1 MFKWFG
7 RRGCHKGFIRLR
19 RWALRSP
26 RMDNPRKPFMT
37 SNKNV
42 IKGIHDREHMDL
54 FIVKYKPYYL
64 NEFCMAESTQAILR
78 TLFEIDDLNL
88 LFVGGPGSGKTTLLY
103 CILREYYGLVKTA
116 NIPETN
122 VLFINNLKEQGI
134 HYYRNDMK
142 TFCQSH
148 CSIYG
153 KKKMVVVDDLD
164 TVNEQSQQVFRNY
177 MDKYK
182 HNVHFI
188 SVCTNIQ
195 KVIESIQSR
204 VHMIHLASPTEA
216 DILPIMDHIL
226 KVEGIQV
233 DAEARETLWKN
244 AQGSLRVLINSLE
257 KLYIYGG
264 AVDGPLCRQLCSTIS
279 SQKFENYISCL
290 HRGDLKEAITE
301 LYAIYDQGYSVIDIL
316 DYFFIFL
323 KTSSLSEE
331 IQYRIVPIICRYI
344 TIFNKVHEDAI
355 ELAFFTNHLYTH
367 VFNKHT

>member
-1 MFKWFG
+1 MKE
-7 RRGCHKGFIRLR
+7 
-19 RWALRSP
+19 
-26 RMDNPRKPFMT
+26 N
-37 SNKNV
+37 
-42 IKGIHDREHMDL
+42 MDL
-54 FIVKYKPYYL
+54 FIAKYKPYYL
-64 NEFCMAESTQAILR
+64 NEFCMAEETQAILR

-103 CILREYYGLVKTA
+103 CILREYYGLGKTA
-116 NIPETN
+116 VIPETN

-134 HYYRNDMK
+134 QYYRNDMK

-204 VHMIHLASPTEA
+204 VHMIHLASPSET

-226 KVEGIQV
+226 EQEGIQV
-233 DAEARETLWKN
+233 DAEAREYIWKN

-257 KLYIYGG
+257 KLFIYGG
-264 AVDGPLCRQLCSTIS
+264 TVDGPLCRQLCSTIS
-279 SQKFENYISCL
+279 SHKFENYINCL
-290 HRGDLKEAITE
+290 EQGKLTEAISE

-316 DYFFIFL
+316 DYFFAFL

-331 IQYRIVPIICRYI
+331 IQYRIIPILCRYI

-355 ELAFFTNHLYTH
+355 ELAFFTNYLYNH
-367 VFNKHT
+367 VFQTITITRKDVKNDII